1 MTQSLLGPDNLSNDT
16 QPQVNVY
23 TDGGCDPNPGPGG
36 WAAII
41 RWVGREWVLSGND
54 PDTTNNRME
63 LLAPAAALALLEGL
77 LGRCQVAMYT
87 DSEYLRQGMTEWIDG
102 WLARGWRTSDRQ
114 PVKNQDLWR
123 LLHRLTQAH
132 EVSWHWLKGH
142 SGHPF
147 NERADRLATEALRA
161 LRRGPGAPDVHYAAG
176 DGGPSVEICVK
187 ASCRGAQ
194 GPGGW
199 GAVLRMDEHTR
210 ALSGAEP
217 ATTTN
222 AMLIRG
228 AVAALKALKRPCRVI
243 LYSDADYL
251 VKGAS
256 LWVQNWQARGWQ
268 TRDGKPV
275 ANREEWETLLE
286 AARPHQVTWL
296 LAQGDAVPQDLAWA
310 ASLAAQAQAEG
321 RGSDA
326 NLDQDLP
333 QMQPHDEDV

>member
-1 MTQSLLGPDNLSNDT
+1 MTQSLLGPDNLSNGT

-36 WAAII
+36 WAAIV
-41 RWVGREWVLSGND
+41 RWGDREWVLSGND

-77 LGRCQVAMYT
+77 LGRCQVAIYT

-123 LLHRLTQAH
+123 LLHRLTRAH

-275 ANREEWETLLE
+275 ANREEWGALLE
-286 AARPHQVTWL
+286 AARPHQVAWL

-321 RGSDA
+321 RGSDV